1 MKTRNQAIRYARQN
15 IGQLYPSGSQWRFIR
30 RDLARNANW
39 ESVPRDHAGAQA
51 ARAQALVESALDFLG
66 LPPVQ
71 YTGGAWTDYVP
82 QIDLEIQIFTAEDG
96 ERFASVRCA
105 KTGNG
110 ADFYASGQEVG
121 WVDNNSLFL
130 NCDWLTVAHARKSAA
145 QALKGKGEA

>member
-1 MKTRNQAIRYARQN
+1 M
-15 IGQLYPSGSQWRFIR
+15 S
-30 RDLARNANW
+30 RDY
-39 ESVPRDHAGAQA
+39 VGAQV

-71 YTGGAWTDYVP
+71 YTGGAWIDYIP
-82 QIDLEIQIFTAEDG
+82 QIDLEMEIYTAEDG
-96 ERFASVRCA
+96 QRFASVRCL
-105 KTGNG
+105 KSGNG

-145 QALKGKGEA
+145 QALGGKGVA